1 MTKNKLKVH
10 LKKNCRTVELNVAP
24 NQKVV
29 EIRKAKER
37 SILNIKFNRMAQATL
52 SLQAYALYMHFMCN
66 LHGYKEILS
75 IEGVT
80 KTTALGEK
88 AYYKAVKELIEKEY
102 LVRTQHKDLPN
113 YYVFYEDPSLD
124 PNKKDPISSEAN
136 SDEPNGESTL

>member
-1 MTKNKLKVH
+1 MAKNQLSVYLKGRG
-10 LKKNCRTVELNVAP
+10 RTANLNVAP

-29 EIRKAKER
+29 EVHKEKLK
-37 SILNIKFNRMAQATL
+37 SIMNIKFNRRAQATL

-80 KTTALGEK
+80 STTALGEK

-102 LVRTQHKDLPN
+102 LVKTHNPDLAN
-113 YYVFYEDPSLD
+113 YYIFYEDPILHSA
-124 PNKKDPISSEAN
+124 SEAN
-136 SDEPNGESTL
+136 PDEPNGESSL